1 MSSYTFFILLAIV
14 ACLPLLVTGLS
25 TRLWHNRQRYFTWF
39 LFAVILCNISE
50 LLRSSGIVQQYDTY
64 FGALSIVLS
73 LWIAVQFYSFISSV
87 FSSERKAWLLP
98 AYTSVAVMAILVIL
112 RQIDPQG
119 SHVLW
124 YSRGTILMTFPILA
138 LLHHSR
144 YVIQKK
150 LRSANNIIPHSM
162 VFTLNVSILAITAT
176 TLAGVFLQY
185 QWLPIVQAGYI
196 IIALMFSYALT
207 EHRQFQIRPLLQRGI
222 AWTSLGV
229 AGASCYWVLFMVIN
243 SLFEFHVD
251 YWTVL
256 LATVV
261 AIIVAVA
268 VYNLRN
274 LIPVL
279 ANRAFRRPKTDFYQ
293 KLNDFT
299 DKIDGKTSLRQ
310 QADELLSLV
319 VEAIDCTKAALL
331 FLNLSETDYITMYSR
346 PEGPDNDLSGF
357 SISNHSPLTESIK
370 TGRKVFNREN
380 LAALPELRTTWKQEV
395 DDIKSRDIEFL
406 VPLLSRNNL
415 TGILAIG
422 KKQTGNYTIED
433 SMLLKYLTDR
443 LAVVMEKEF
452 FYKQRRQ
459 YEEELSVINRSS
471 VIISSSL
478 DIESTFNS
486 LIDELRRMV
495 DISWSAIS
503 LIDKNEINFLAVYSA
518 FRSSWQAG
526 DRMPLQDTPTN
537 WLQMHRETVV
547 ESDIKST
554 SRFAGNRYLLR
565 QGFRSVVHI
574 PLITGEDVIGSLE
587 MASRI
592 PDAFD
597 SRQINILERIAA
609 QIATQIENSRL
620 YGEAMRM
627 AHIDD
632 LTGLHNRRAMN
643 EMIARE
649 IDSCSRYGG
658 LFSLIILD
666 IDSLKS
672 INDNYG
678 HLAGDEFIKKVG
690 NNLKASIRSTDR
702 AFRYGGDEFAIIL
715 PQTPVDVAE
724 EIAERV
730 RRHLATSTING
741 DTRTTVSLGVAGWV
755 DSSTD
760 AEAITAAADAA
771 LYQAKKQGG
780 NRSCRAAQKPLKL
793 PDNLLD
799 AGTISLK

>member
-1 MSSYTFFILLAIV
+1 MSSYTFFILLAIA

-25 TRLWHNRQRYFTWF
+25 TRLWHDRQRYFTWF

-50 LLRSSGIVQQYDTY
+50 LLRSSGIVQQYDTP

-73 LWIAVQFYSFISSV
+73 LWVAVQFYSFISSV

-98 AYTSVAVMAILVIL
+98 AYGSVAVMAILVVL

-119 SHVLW
+119 SHIPW
-124 YSRGTILMTFPILA
+124 YDRGTILMTFPILA
-138 LLHHSR
+138 LLQHSR
-144 YVIQKK
+144 YAIRKK
-150 LRSANNIIPHSM
+150 LRSTNNIIPHNM
-162 VFTLNVSILAITAT
+162 VFTLNVSILVISAT

-196 IIALMFSYALT
+196 IVALMFSYALT
-207 EHRQFQIRPLLQRGI
+207 EHRQFQIRPLLQRGM

-229 AGASCYWVLFMVIN
+229 AGAGCYWVLFMVVSSIFKFN
-243 SLFEFHVD
+243 IT
-251 YWTVL
+251 YWTAV
-256 LATVV
+256 LATIV

-274 LIPVL
+274 LIPVI
-279 ANRAFRRPKTDFYQ
+279 ANRAFRRPKPDFYR

-299 DKIDGKTSLRQ
+299 DKIDGKASLRQ

-319 VEAIDCTKAALL
+319 IEAIDCTKAALL
-331 FLNLSETDYITMYSR
+331 FLNLSETDYITMYSG
-346 PEGPDNDLSGF
+346 PEGPGNDLSGF
-357 SISNHSPLTESIK
+357 SISNHSPLTESIT
-370 TGRKVFNREN
+370 TGRKVFTREN
-380 LAALPELRTTWKQEV
+380 MAALPELRTAWKQEV

-415 TGILAIG
+415 TGILVIG
-422 KKQTGNYTIED
+422 KKQSGDYTIED

-443 LAVVMEKEF
+443 LAVVMEKGF
-452 FYKQRRQ
+452 FSEQRRQ

-478 DIESTFNS
+478 DIGSTYNS

-503 LIDKNEINFLAVYSA
+503 LIDKDEINFLAVYSA

-526 DRMPLQDTPTN
+526 DRLPLQDTPAN
-537 WLQMHRETVV
+537 WLQIHKETVV
-547 ESDIKST
+547 ESDTKAK
-554 SRFAGNRYLLR
+554 SRFAGNKYLLR
-565 QGFRSVVHI
+565 QGFRSAVHI

-597 SRQINILERIAA
+597 SRHINILERVAA
-609 QIATQIENSRL
+609 QIAIQVENSRL

-643 EMIARE
+643 EMITRE
-649 IDSCSRYGG
+649 IDHCSRYGG
-658 LFSLIILD
+658 LFSLIIID

-672 INDNYG
+672 INDSYG

-690 NNLKASIRSTDR
+690 NNLKTSIRNTDR

-715 PQTPVDVAE
+715 PQTPVSAAE

-730 RRHLATSTING
+730 RRHLAASTIDR

-755 DSSTD
+755 DNSSD
-760 AEAITAAADAA
+760 AESIMAAADAA
-771 LYQAKKQGG
+771 LYQAKKRGG
-780 NRSCRAAQKPLKL
+780 NRSCRAAEAVKIT
-793 PDNLLD
+793 
-799 AGTISLK
+799 G